1 MKPAID
7 LELPENDFV
16 KELQHSLQR
25 KISLFYRTLL
35 QFQSLR
41 DRLAELLDAAISNGE
56 IKIRTA
62 KDVQSLV
69 QAYAQ
74 LADAE
79 AKMANAIA
87 SLAKALN
94 ERDSF
99 LMVTLQATTRKSESV
114 VSQADILQNERLLV
128 PVIEGGEDVSADND
142 R

>member
-114 VSQADILQNERLLV
+114 VPQADILQNERLLV